1 MKLVFIGA
9 SHWHLPLYLE
19 PALKID
25 GVQVVGV
32 SDPDASFVT
41 ALATRLGCAG
51 DTNFRVLCR
60 KTRPDFAVALGR
72 HCDMVEE
79 ATFLLEEGIPFALE
93 KPCGLSARDAMQ
105 LAALEARTGSFA
117 AVPLVFRNGDFTA
130 LLRKMST
137 QGVQYMS
144 YRFVAGFPARYQQA
158 NCHWMLDPAL
168 AGGGSTINL
177 GIHFFDLAVLLM
189 GAGVRVRH
197 ATMSNAAWGHSVED
211 YSVVVLERGAD
222 LCVIETGYLYP
233 APTSTFDMHYAV
245 RTPNE
250 YLVAH
255 DPETVEL
262 VRNSGERRI
271 IASHTT
277 NVAHYRTFMQ
287 DVLDRVRAGRPPLA
301 KLSDMVPIM
310 QLVDD
315 AYAKAANATRDF
327 TELAERLPG
336 S

>member
-1 MKLVFIGA
+1 MKLAFIGA

-19 PALKID
+19 PAREID
-25 GVQVVGV
+25 GVEIIGV
-32 SDPDASFVT
+32 SDPDAACVK
-41 ALATRLGCAG
+41 ALAARLSCAG
-51 DTNFRVLCR
+51 DIDFRALCR
-60 KTRPDFAVALGR
+60 KTRPDFVVALGR
-72 HCDMVEE
+72 HCDMVKE

-93 KPCGLSARDAMQ
+93 KPCGLDARDAIE
-105 LAALEARTGSFA
+105 LAALEQRTGTFA

-130 LLRKMST
+130 RLRDMSAR
-137 QGVQYMS
+137 GIQYMS
-144 YRFVAGFPARYQQA
+144 YRFIAGFPVRYQEA

-189 GAGVRVRH
+189 GADVRVRH
-197 ATMSNAAWGHSVED
+197 ATMSNAAWGHPIED
-211 YSVVVLERGAD
+211 YSLVVLERGAD

-245 RTPNE
+245 RTAHE

-262 VRNSGERRI
+262 VRNSGERQM

-277 NVAHYRTFMQ
+277 NVAHYRTFMR
-287 DVLDRVRAGRPPLA
+287 DVLDRVRTSRPPLA
-301 KLSDMVPIM
+301 RLSDMVPIM
-310 QLVDD
+310 RLVDE
-315 AYAKAANATRDF
+315 AYAKADPLRPKVFA
-327 TELAERLPG
+327 
-336 S
+336 